1 MPHELSGGQQQRVA
15 LARALAPSP
24 EMILLDEPFSN
35 LDATLRAGVRAEV
48 RRVLHEAG
56 VTAIFVT
63 HDREEA
69 LAIADEVAVMAEGR
83 ILQTGVPHEVYARPS
98 DPLVAGLLG
107 DANLIPADVRGGL
120 IETPLGALPADGWRD
135 GPVGLVVRPE
145 SIALEPDPSSEA
157 LVEDVEFYGH
167 DQLFGVR
174 LPDGSLLK
182 VRCFGARDD
191 LRVGTPVRARLL
203 AAPRLYR

>member
-1 MPHELSGGQQQRVA
+1 
-15 LARALAPSP
+15 
-24 EMILLDEPFSN
+24 
-35 LDATLRAGVRAEV
+35 
-48 RRVLHEAG
+48 
-56 VTAIFVT
+56 
-63 HDREEA
+63 
-69 LAIADEVAVMAEGR
+69 GR
-83 ILQTGVPHEVYARPS
+83 ILQTGIPHEVYERPS

-182 VRCFGARDD
+182 VRCFGTRDD